1 MGLGTPF
8 RTLVVCTLLAVPV
21 LLVSPPASARQA
33 TPAATG
39 SLAVVASGLTN
50 PRGFGWSAD
59 GTLYLTLAGWGG
71 DTRIPAAPGF
81 TANLGLSSS
90 VVTVADG
97 CVTPVVVGLVS
108 AKWEEADWVWGA
120 MDVAFLDGD
129 PYVLISGAGP
139 TWASPTS
146 RSGVYKLNSD
156 GTMTLVADF
165 TTWEPQH
172 PPKFIAPD
180 YSSDGSLF
188 DLEAA
193 GGALYFADAVGGQ
206 VLKATPDGTITLL
219 ADLSEQ
225 HPVPTGLAVDADG
238 NVYVGYENAVPYPNG
253 SSKVSKIAPDGTVT
267 DAWTGLTRVSDVVLG
282 PDGTLYAAELSTNN
296 TDTEP
301 YVHLGTGRV
310 VKQTGPDSLEVL
322 VDGLDFPVGLGFGP
336 DGALYVDGP
345 ANGANNGEGWLAR
358 IDMSGGTGETATPV
372 TCAAATPAA

>member
-1 MGLGTPF
+1 MRARRSLLPV
-8 RTLVVCTLLAVPV
+8 LALALLAAGP
-21 LLVSPPASARQA
+21 LAARAQDA

-50 PRGFGWSAD
+50 PRGFGWGPD
-59 GTLYLTLAGWGG
+59 GQLYLALAGWGG
-71 DTRIPAAPGF
+71 DTKIAAAPGF
-81 TANLGLSSS
+81 TASIGLSSS

-97 CVTPVVVGLVS
+97 CTTPLVRGLVS
-108 AKWEEADWVWGA
+108 AKWEEAGWVWGA

-129 PYVLISGAGP
+129 PYVLVSGAGP

-146 RSGVYKLNSD
+146 RSGVFKLNSD
-156 GTMTLVADF
+156 GTMTLVADL
-165 TTWEPQH
+165 TTWKPEH
-172 PPKFIAPD
+172 PPKSIPPD
-180 YSSDGSLF
+180 YNADGSLF

-193 GGALYFADAVGGQ
+193 GDSLYLADAVGGQ
-206 VLKATPDGTITLL
+206 VLKVTPAGEISIV
-219 ADLSEQ
+219 ADLSEG
-225 HPVPTGLAVDADG
+225 HPVPTGLAVADDG
-238 NVYVGYENAVPYPNG
+238 TVYVGYENAIPYPNG
-253 SSKVSKIAPDGTVT
+253 SSKVSKIAPDGAVT

-282 PDGTLYAAELSTNN
+282 PDGALYAAELSTNN

-301 YVHLGTGRV
+301 YVHPGTGRV

-358 IDMSGGTGETATPV
+358 VETGGTPSPAPSPTSCPPPATP
-372 TCAAATPAA
+372 TAA